1 MDKYYLYVKAFV
13 LFASLI
19 AIAMVRANVVLPR
32 RVQRLFTLAF
42 AGIIVGSTSEF
53 LTVWFD
59 GAGTFARPIMCIAQ
73 ALDYACALFAPIAV
87 SAAFIN
93 EKSKYVR
100 MAFIVA
106 GVHAAVQLA
115 LSFSGLVFVVDGN
128 AAFSRGPLYPLYI
141 AMYSAVAI
149 YVMRETMHY
158 LTRLEMRVRY
168 IPWLVLSFVAVAII
182 VNVIDTSVLMVW
194 ATLTVCG
201 IFFDML
207 YCLFVQQTDALTCLF
222 NRQSYTAR
230 LANLCDSVEIIFFD
244 VDDFKSVNDKHG
256 HDGGD
261 ECLVAVAKALYD
273 VYGRDGNCFRIGG
286 DEFSVILHRN
296 MAGVDALEETFAKKI
311 ADLNA
316 EHSWMTTV
324 SIGHAHFEPG
334 DDMRE
339 CVRRADVQMYERK
352 RAAKPCASE
361 GTAQVSK

>member
-1 MDKYYLYVKAFV
+1 MDNYYLYVKAFV

-168 IPWLVLSFVAVAII
+168 IPWLVLAFVAVAII

-201 IFFDML
+201 IFFYML

-256 HDGGD
+256 HDVGD
-261 ECLVAVAKALYD
+261 ECLVAVAKAIYD
-273 VYGRDGNCFRIGG
+273 VYGLSLIH
-286 DEFSVILHRN
+286 I
-296 MAGVDALEETFAKKI
+296 
-311 ADLNA
+311 
-316 EHSWMTTV
+316 
-324 SIGHAHFEPG
+324 
-334 DDMRE
+334 
-339 CVRRADVQMYERK
+339 
-352 RAAKPCASE
+352 
-361 GTAQVSK
+361 

>member
-1 MDKYYLYVKAFV
+1 MDKYYLYVNAFV
-13 LFASLI
+13 FFTSLI
-19 AIAMVRANVVLPR
+19 AIAMVRANVVLPH
-32 RVQRLFTLAF
+32 RVQRLFTLVF
-42 AGIIVGSTSEF
+42 VDIIAGSISEF

-59 GAGTFARPIMCIAQ
+59 GAGAFVRPIMCISQ

-100 MAFIVA
+100 IAFIVT
-106 GVHAAVQLA
+106 GVHATVQLA
-115 LSFSGLVFVVDGN
+115 LSFSGLVLVVDDN
-128 AAFSRGPLYPLYI
+128 AVFSRGPLYPLYI
-141 AMYSAVAI
+141 ATYSVVAI

-168 IPWLVLSFVAVAII
+168 LPWLVLTFVAVAII

-194 ATLTVCG
+194 ATLAVCG
-201 IFFDML
+201 IFFYML
-207 YCLFVQQTDALTCLF
+207 YCLFVQQTDALTRLF

-230 LANLCDSVEIIFFD
+230 LSNLCDSAEVIFFD
-244 VDDFKSVNDKHG
+244 VDDFKSVNDKYG
-256 HDGGD
+256 HDVGD
-261 ECLVAVAKALYD
+261 ECLITVAKAIYD

-296 MAGVDALEETFAKKI
+296 MAGVDALEEIFVKKI
-311 ADLNA
+311 ANLNA

-339 CVRRADVQMYERK
+339 CIRRADVQMYERK
-352 RAAKPCASE
+352 RAAKSRVASE
-361 GTAQVSK
+361 GVA